1 MKSKLTVRVPFFRAG
16 DQMPQEYHSVILLL
30 PDVSE
35 QERPWSTAYLIQ
47 QKLVGPE
54 IRNIWA
60 FHNYVLD
67 SRIVKETDLWAY
79 LPELPRELRT
89 HVEDKK

>member
-1 MKSKLTVRVPFFRAG
+1 MKSKLTAHVQFFRAG
-16 DQMPQEYHSVILLL
+16 DQMPKEYLSVILLL
-30 PDVSE
+30 PDVPE
-35 QERPWSTAYLIQ
+35 QDHPGATAYLVE
-47 QKLVGPE
+47 QKLAGQE

-67 SRIVKETDLWAY
+67 SRVVKETDLWAY

-89 HVEDKK
+89 PVEELQ